1 MKFATTKSIARR
13 SFIAIVLLISVVF
26 SGCAGKPKVVS
37 TPQVLIQELSTDG
50 QARVVLHNFS
60 NVPMT
65 FSQLRYT
72 LSFQGKLAAEGNE
85 TLSIEVPPNS
95 PEQISIKL
103 TISEQSRLLL
113 SARQP
118 IAYTLKGMIISSK
131 PSRKSEYIYEGR
143 LNPVPGKPGSWR

>member
-1 MKFATTKSIARR
+1 MKSIVTKPCVRLCLAL
-13 SFIAIVLLISVVF
+13 FVLTLGLMLSACV
-26 SGCAGKPKVVS
+26 GKPKVVS
-37 TPQVLIQELSTDG
+37 TPQVLIQELNTDG

-65 FSQLRYT
+65 FSQLRYS
-72 LSFQGKLAAEGNE
+72 LSFQGKLAAEGVE
-85 TLSIEVPPNS
+85 ALSIEVPPNS

-113 SARQP
+113 DARQP
-118 IAYTLKGMIISSK
+118 IAYTLKGMIVSSK

-143 LNPVPGKPGSWR
+143 LNPVPGKAGSWR